1 MGYMSG
7 SNVYADYDG
16 DGIRDG
22 VLRELN
28 IGNGLNGTLINGVLS
43 LEVTGG
49 GGSINDG
56 TITLTAGT
64 NISGGGDFT
73 TNQLT
78 AEEITF
84 DGLSDAEIRAL
95 FSATSPI
102 SLSGGVIS
110 FTGGLNDLSDVTI
123 TSASTGDSLSYNGSA
138 WVNGPKDLQ
147 YIQVRNNTGGP
158 LSKGQVVYV
167 SANHNSNVV
176 DVDLARANSASTMPA
191 IGVLYQ
197 DLADEAEGLAVAFGK
212 ANGVDLDPVDFND
225 GDVVYV
231 SEATAGAV
239 TSTKPTGASE
249 LIQNVGIVMQTHAT
263 NGVLYVTGVGRS
275 NDVPNTISISGGL
288 TAGSLTTAGA
298 ADLGPTTINGKLTV
312 TGLIDPTGL
321 ELTPVAANPG
331 GVAANTIWQDSA
343 NSNQWKIGANRV
355 VDAGNIA
362 TIAGGAGFVTDI
374 SGFDTDD
381 LSEGTTNRYFAN
393 SLARAAISVG
403 TPAAAS
409 GSGSISYVSGTGVLT
424 YTPPDLS
431 SYLTSYTETN
441 DLTAAVTWANVP
453 DANITQSSVT
463 QHQAALSITESQIS
477 DLQTYSTATGVEDNA
492 DVTDFTNVQAA
503 LSGNGIFTTATV
515 QSTDYVLIQDGD
527 NSGDLRVTPAS
538 QIANL
543 YTESNDLTAAVTWAN
558 VPDANITESS
568 VTQHQAAL
576 SITESQISDLQSY
589 HIGTLAIADGGTGA
603 TTAAGARTSLGVDPA
618 GTDNSTDV
626 TLATVTGN
634 YLTIAGQVI
643 TAGVVPLS
651 LGGTG
656 STTASGARTA
666 LGLGTAATTA
676 ATDYATAAQGTK
688 ADTAHSWGDH
698 ASAGYLTS
706 LGTALVDADFGSAG
720 LMKTDGAGGYSVIT
734 DASANWD
741 TAYGWGDHASAGYLT
756 SVTETD
762 TLDTVVGRGSSTAT
776 YITVGGI
783 TADTNTLVTDI
794 VNNRVGIG
802 TAGPAQAFH
811 VVGSIRQTGV
821 SGSDQVLYADTNGDL
836 QAVTIG
842 TGLSFS
848 SGTLSASGAA
858 AGTVT
863 SVDMSVPTGFA
874 ISGNPITSSGTLA
887 LAFDTGYSLPTDAKQ
902 TNWDTAFG
910 WGDHA
915 GAGYLTSETYTGT
928 VTSVAATVPTG
939 FTVSGS
945 PVTST
950 GTIAIAFDTGYSL
963 PTTAKQTNWDTAF
976 GWGDH
981 AGAGYLT
988 SFSESDPVFTAS
1000 PAGGITAPDIAN
1012 WNTAF
1017 AWGDHAGAGYL
1028 TSLGTA
1034 VVDADFGTAGLM
1046 KTDGAGGYSTITD
1059 ASANWDTAYGWGD
1072 HSAAGYVT
1080 TTEPDFLLLNL
1091 PASISAGTKASWNTI
1106 NSWTV
1111 ADSGGTAPTFD
1122 PVTGNITINT
1132 SGTYEMIFNAVFR
1145 HTSGGWGLTWS
1156 SAVTHYLRLWVTRG
1170 PTAELGPVGTM
1181 AASSSMPAIL
1191 HRVVP
1196 LNSGDI
1202 VNAVVYW
1209 NFSAYSSGMQLFES
1223 NTFNLQNYVLIRR
1236 VDD

>member
-28 IGNGLNGTLINGVLS
+28 VGSGLNGTLINGVLS
-43 LEVTGG
+43 LEVVGG
-49 GGSINDG
+49 GGTINDG

-84 DGLSDAEIRAL
+84 NGLSDAEIRAL

-123 TSASTGDSLSYNGSA
+123 TSVSTGDSLSYNGSA

-158 LSKGQVVYV
+158 LSRGQVVYV

-197 DLADEAEGLAVAFGK
+197 DLADQAQGLAVAFGK
-212 ANGVDLDPVDFND
+212 ANGVNLDPLNFTD

-239 TSTKPTGASE
+239 TATKPTGASE

-288 TAGSLTTAGA
+288 TAGSITTGGV

-321 ELTPVAANPG
+321 ELTPVSANPG

-362 TIAGGAGFVTDI
+362 TIAGGAGFITDL
-374 SGFDTDD
+374 SGFTTSD
-381 LSEGTTNRYFAN
+381 LTEGTNQYHTTAR
-393 SLARAAISVG
+393 ARAAISATG
-403 TPAAAS
+403 DL
-409 GSGSISYVSGTGVLT
+409 SYNSGTGVISFT
-424 YTPPDLS
+424 EAYTGTV
-431 SYLTSYTETN
+431 TSV
-441 DLTAAVTWANVP
+441 A
-453 DANITQSSVT
+453 
-463 QHQAALSITESQIS
+463 
-477 DLQTYSTATGVEDNA
+477 
-492 DVTDFTNVQAA
+492 
-503 LSGNGIFTTATV
+503 ATV
-515 QSTDYVLIQDGD
+515 PTGFTV
-527 NSGDLRVTPAS
+527 SGSP
-538 QIANL
+538 
-543 YTESNDLTAAVTWAN
+543 
-558 VPDANITESS
+558 ITSS
-568 VTQHQAAL
+568 
-576 SITESQISDLQSY
+576 
-589 HIGTLAIADGGTGA
+589 G
-603 TTAAGARTSLGVDPA
+603 
-618 GTDNSTDV
+618 
-626 TLATVTGN
+626 
-634 YLTIAGQVI
+634 TIAIGFD
-643 TAGVVPLS
+643 TGYS
-651 LGGTG
+651 LP
-656 STTASGARTA
+656 
-666 LGLGTAATTA
+666 
-676 ATDYATAAQGTK
+676 TDAKQTNW
-688 ADTAHSWGDH
+688 DTAFGWGDH
-698 ASAGYLTS
+698 ASAGYLTSFTETDPVVGAITGIVKADGAGNISAATAGTDYIATETDPVFTASVAAGITAPDIANWNTAYGWGDHAGAGYLTS

-734 DASANWD
+734 DASANWNTAFGWGNHASAGYLTSETYTGTVTSVAVTVPTGLSVSGSPITSSGTIAITLTAGYAIPTTAKQTEWDTAFGWGNHASAGYLTSETSHADVLVDGDFATAGLMATDGAGGYSIVTNNAANWD

-756 SVTETD
+756 SVTESD

-802 TAGPAQAFH
+802 TAGPAQALH

-887 LAFDTGYSLPTDAKQ
+887 LAFDTGYSLPTTAKQ

-945 PVTST
+945 PVTSA

-981 AGAGYLT
+981 AAAGYLT
-988 SFSESDPVFTAS
+988 SFSESDPIFTAS
-1000 PAGGITAPDIAN
+1000 PAGGIAAPDIAN

-1017 AWGDHAGAGYL
+1017 AWGDHAAAGYL

-1059 ASANWDTAYGWGD
+1059 ASANWDTAFGWGD

-1091 PASISAGTKASWNTI
+1091 PASISAGTKASWNVI

-1132 SGTYEMIFNAVFR
+1132 TGTYEMIFNAVFR

-1202 VNAVVYW
+1202 VNSVVYW